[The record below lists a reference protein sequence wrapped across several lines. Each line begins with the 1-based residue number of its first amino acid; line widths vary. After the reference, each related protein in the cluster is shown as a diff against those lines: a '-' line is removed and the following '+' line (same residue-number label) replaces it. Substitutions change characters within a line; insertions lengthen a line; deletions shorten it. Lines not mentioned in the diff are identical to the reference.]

1 MGALLFILLIYIAWT
16 NHRTMKL
23 LKKEK
28 GIFATAF
35 GKFLEAYKE
44 AHRKPEKEKAEGT
57 D

>member
-23 LKKEK
+23 LKNEK
-28 GIFATAF
+28 GILSRAF
-35 GKFLEAYKE
+35 EKFLDVYRETHTK
-44 AHRKPEKEKAEGT
+44 KEKTEGT